1 MLSIREFYHKYYKY
15 VVIYSNLLM
24 TADVDS
30 ELDETDLAILSSLV
44 NNARIT
50 LSKMSQDINVPD
62 ATISHRLKRLERD
75 VIKGYT
81 VLLDPEK
88 MGLEMTAIIIIQTE
102 TEKHGAVKV
111 ALSKL
116 DEVSEVYSVSGEYD
130 LLIKLW
136 AHDMEELNQIINSKI
151 RSIDGVEDLT
161 EMIVME
167 RVKEEAFPLQV

>member
-1 MLSIREFYHKYYKY
+1 
-15 VVIYSNLLM
+15 
-24 TADVDS
+24 
-30 ELDETDLAILSSLV
+30 
-44 NNARIT
+44 
-50 LSKMSQDINVPD
+50 MSQEIDVPD
-62 ATISHRLKRLERD
+62 ATISHRLKRLEQA

-81 VLLDPEK
+81 VILDPPT

-102 TEKHGAVKV
+102 TEKHSAVKI

-116 DEVSEVYSVSGEYD
+116 EEVSEVYSVSGEYD

-136 AHDMEELNQIINSKI
+136 AHDMEELNHVINSKI

-167 RVKEEAFPLQV
+167 RVKEGTVPLLV